1 MFDPSARPCVPVDI
15 LTFAVSMKK
24 FEMMITSMDE
34 SFLITKT
41 WEKQKAKIDRSNA
54 VHSS

>member
-1 MFDPSARPCVPVDI
+1 VDI
-15 LTFAVSMKK
+15 LTFAIPMKK

-41 WEKQKAKIDRSNA
+41 WEKQKVKIARSKA
-54 VHSS
+54 VHS

>member
-1 MFDPSARPCVPVDI
+1 
-15 LTFAVSMKK
+15 MKK
-24 FEMMITSMDE
+24 FEKMIGSMDE

-41 WEKQKAKIDRSNA
+41 WEKQKGKIAKSNA